1 MGKVS
6 ISIENDPSWS
16 TARERALAAWRLAA
30 AAAAIANS
38 RP

>member
-6 ISIENDPSWS
+6 ISIENHPSWS
-16 TARERALAAWRLAA
+16 TARERALAA